1 MVKKIKI
8 SLVKSTI
15 GSVQS
20 QIASVRGLGLRKLNS
35 YSILDETP
43 EVLGMIKK
51 VKHLIT
57 VEELKS
63 WS

>member
-20 QIASVRGLGLRKLNS
+20 QIASIKGLGLRKLNS

-43 EVLGMIKK
+43 EVLGMINK
-51 VKHLIT
+51 VKHLIR

-63 WS
+63 

>member
-1 MVKKIKI
+1 MVKKMKI

-35 YSILDETP
+35 FSILDETP
-43 EVLGMIKK
+43 EVLGMINK
-51 VKHLIT
+51 VKHLIK
-57 VEELKS
+57 VEEMKP
-63 WS
+63 